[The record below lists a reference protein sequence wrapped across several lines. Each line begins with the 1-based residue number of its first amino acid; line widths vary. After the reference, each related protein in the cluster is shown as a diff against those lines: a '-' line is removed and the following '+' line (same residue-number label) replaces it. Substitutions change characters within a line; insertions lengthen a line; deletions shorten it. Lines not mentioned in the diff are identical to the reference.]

1 MGATLHVELVGAN
14 SYTARTLDAPAEPPA
29 DTRHAAASGGRGV
42 CFDFQRAAAAAA
54 TRAGTYNLI
63 YKDNCCEFLK

>member
-42 CFDFQRAAAAAA
+42 CFDFQKGRCS
-54 TRAGTYNLI
+54 RGDSCRHI
-63 YKDNCCEFLK
+63 